1 MENQSAVITKNDIS
15 QETEL
20 EIEKGG
26 VDAPKTVCFVC
37 TGNTCRSPMA
47 AAVLN
52 QLGKGKYRAFSAG
65 LSVIAGDVISP
76 NSVKALEKAG
86 IEPTLEN
93 PYKDHVAVQINRQ
106 MMEMCDKIVGISATH
121 ALNLLYNFPE
131 FSDKIIAMS
140 EDIPDPFMRGEE
152 IYCLCLEKITSCIK
166 QMFAL

>member
-1 MENQSAVITKNDIS
+1 MENQTAVITKNDIS

-20 EIEKGG
+20 ETEKGS

-52 QLGKGKYRAFSAG
+52 HLGKGKYRAFSAG
-65 LSVIAGDVISP
+65 LSVFAGDVIAP

-86 IEPTLEN
+86 IDSTLEN
-93 PYKDHVAVQINRQ
+93 PYKEHVAVQINER
-106 MMEMCDKIVGISATH
+106 MMEMCDRVVGISATH
-121 ALNLLYNFPE
+121 TLNLLYNFPE
-131 FSDKIIAMS
+131 FSHKISAMS
-140 EDIPDPFMRGEE
+140 EDIPDPFMCDEE
-152 IYCLCLEKITSCIK
+152 VYSQCLEKITSCIK